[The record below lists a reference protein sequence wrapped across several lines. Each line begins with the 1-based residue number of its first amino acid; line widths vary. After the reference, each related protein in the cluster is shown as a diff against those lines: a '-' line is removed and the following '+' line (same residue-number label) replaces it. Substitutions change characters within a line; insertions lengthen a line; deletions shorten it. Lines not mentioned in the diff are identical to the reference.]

1 MNKLIEIVPD
11 ASKAR
16 VMTSELAEGFSMF
29 GNKGAVWSNQAH
41 IAQADFSGRTLCGIP
56 MLSHNHARIEGVKE
70 IGCEKCIAIYRGIQ
84 LMNEKA
90 I

>member
-1 MNKLIEIVPD
+1 MIEIKQD
-11 ASKAR
+11 ASKAK
-16 VMTSELAEGFSMF
+16 VLTSELKGEFSMF

-70 IGCEKCIAIYRGIQ
+70 IGCKKCIAIYRGIQ
-84 LMNEKA
+84 HLNEHA
-90 I
+90 